1 MSLFGSSP
9 ENSTAEEPASR
20 SKTLFDEGATQ
31 GNNNS
36 LFDNN
41 EAQDSSPWAMP
52 TPKKGNRN
60 AAIKTLL
67 PGSDVPE
74 SYIDIY
80 DVVLNSGL
88 EGRSGQISLEGAK
101 KVLAGSEID
110 PEEQDQILKLVS
122 GGVDHKSDF
131 ARSEFNVL
139 LALIALAQQG
149 EEVSLDGVDE
159 RRRSEQSHRTLP
171 KVPFQSLT

>member
-9 ENSTAEEPASR
+9 ENSTAQEPASR
-20 SKTLFDEGATQ
+20 SKTLFDEGAAP
-31 GNNNS
+31 GNNDS
-36 LFDNN
+36 IFDNN

-60 AAIKTLL
+60 AAIRTLL

-80 DVVLNSGL
+80 DVVLRSGL
-88 EGRSGQISLEGAK
+88 EGHPGQISLEGAK
-101 KVLAGSEID
+101 KVLTGSEID
-110 PEEQDQILKLVS
+110 SGEQAQILKLVS
-122 GGVDHKSDF
+122 GGVDPKSDF

-159 RRRSEQSHRTLP
+159 RRRSEQSYLLCH
-171 KVPFQSLT
+171 F